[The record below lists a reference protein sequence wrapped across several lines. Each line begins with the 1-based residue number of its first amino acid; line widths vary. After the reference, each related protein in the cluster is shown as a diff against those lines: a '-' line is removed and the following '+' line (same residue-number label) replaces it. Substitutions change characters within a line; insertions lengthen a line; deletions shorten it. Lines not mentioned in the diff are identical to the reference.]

1 MTMGRALLA
10 PISYGLGD
18 LVVSLPAITA
28 LVAEGGPVWLVAR
41 APSQALLADRIPGLA
56 GVVPEEGLTPG
67 PGDRLIDLR
76 DHPLQREF
84 WWGSPGFEA
93 AFGPVGI
100 NDLLG
105 RICTDFGIGA
115 DFSRPEPLL
124 ARPRPGLGR
133 TVLLVQEA
141 DGTAKRWSPGAWAAV
156 AHALR
161 ADGHDVA
168 RVVKEDASSAV
179 DACGV
184 PALVLPTPGDVVD
197 AMTACRGVIGVDTG
211 PTHIAAQQGAP
222 TVTVCRHSSVYFR
235 PWPHCR
241 AARGGRC
248 TAECTAT
255 EAAYAYHHEVS
266 LEHHPRS
273 SWACPSGSPC
283 MAGTAPDDAVALLR
297 ELL

>member
-1 MTMGRALLA
+1 MGRVLLA
-10 PISYGLGD
+10 PVSYGLGD

-28 LVAEGGPVWLVAR
+28 LVAEGAPVWLVAR
-41 APSQALLADRIPGLA
+41 APSQVLLADRIRGLA

-67 PGDRLIDLR
+67 PHDRLVDLR
-76 DHPLQREF
+76 DHPLQRAS

-93 AFGPVGI
+93 AFGPLGI

-105 RICTDFGIGA
+105 RICADFGIEA

-124 ARPRPGLGR
+124 AHPRAGLGG
-133 TVLLVQEA
+133 TVLLVQDT
-141 DGTAKRWSPGAWAAV
+141 DGSAKRWPAGAWAAV
-156 AHALR
+156 ASGLR
-161 ADGHDVA
+161 AGGHDVA
-168 RVVKEDASSAV
+168 RVAKEEEGPSPADG
-179 DACGV
+179 CGV
-184 PALVLPTPGDVVD
+184 PALVLATPGDVVD

-211 PTHIAAQQGAP
+211 LTHIAAQQGVP

-241 AARGGRC
+241 AVRGGRC
-248 TAECTAT
+248 TDECTAT
-255 EAAYAYHHEVS
+255 EAAYAYHQEVS
-266 LEHHPRS
+266 LEHVSRS

-283 MAGTAPDDAVALLR
+283 MEGAAPEDAVALLR